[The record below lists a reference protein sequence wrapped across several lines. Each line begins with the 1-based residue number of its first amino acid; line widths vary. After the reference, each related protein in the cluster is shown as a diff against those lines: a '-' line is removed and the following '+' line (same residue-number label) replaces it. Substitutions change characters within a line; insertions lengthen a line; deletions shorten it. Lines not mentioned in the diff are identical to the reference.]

1 MKFQLVLQWPASS
14 VDDFDRMVEIEDLLI
29 ERWSEQSEVDGLDF
43 GAEETNIFVHTDDPI
58 RAFEEIKSILSGYRL
73 WPHARSGYRQVDG
86 TEYRC
91 SGLQAQRCPVTRAN
105 QS

>member
-14 VDDFDRMVEIEDLLI
+14 VDDFDRMVEIEDLLT
-29 ERWSEQSEVDGLDF
+29 EKLSEQCEVDGHDF

-58 RAFEEIKSILSGYRL
+58 RAFEEIKSILSEHRL

-86 TEYRC
+86 TKYKVLWPQGATNFNVR
-91 SGLQAQRCPVTRAN
+91 
-105 QS
+105 